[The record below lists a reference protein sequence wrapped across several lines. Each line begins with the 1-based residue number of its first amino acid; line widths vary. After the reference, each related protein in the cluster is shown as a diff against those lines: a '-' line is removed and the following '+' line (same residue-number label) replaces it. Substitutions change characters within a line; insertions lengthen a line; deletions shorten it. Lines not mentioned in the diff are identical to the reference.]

1 MNTAMSKSNTVSATV
16 LYNYKAND
24 NDELSV
30 QKGDKLIVLE
40 TYDDGWWMV
49 QGNDSIGLLPS
60 NYLEVHE
67 VPASSG
73 AKPSLSNKGTLF
85 L

>member
-1 MNTAMSKSNTVSATV
+1 MSTSNTVSATV
-16 LYNYKAND
+16 LFNYTAND

-30 QKGDKLIVLE
+30 QKGEKLTVLE

-60 NYLEVHE
+60 NYLEVHQ
-67 VPASSG
+67 VPVSSG
-73 AKPSLSNKGTLF
+73 AKPSLSNKGILF